1 MNGALITASR
11 LTVLEE
17 SAQIASGPPVERREL
32 MAGMHKT
39 MDARASLSARGA
51 KQYHLIF
58 AVGYTI
64 CLMLAIAGRLLP
76 RRWRNVPPGAR
87 ADASVFEEARAM
99 ANTYVPF
106 AFMA

>member
-1 MNGALITASR
+1 
-11 LTVLEE
+11 
-17 SAQIASGPPVERREL
+17 
-32 MAGMHKT
+32 MAEMHKT

-58 AVGYTI
+58 AVGFTI
-64 CLMLAIAGRLLP
+64 FLMIAIATRAGRLLP
-76 RRWRNVPPGAR
+76 RRWRNVPPGAP
-87 ADASVFEEARAM
+87 ADMSIFEEARAL

>member
-1 MNGALITASR
+1 MT
-11 LTVLEE
+11 E
-17 SAQIASGPPVERREL
+17 
-32 MAGMHKT
+32 MHKT

-58 AVGYTI
+58 AVGFTI
-64 CLMLAIAGRLLP
+64 FLMIAIAGRLLP
-76 RRWRNVPPGAR
+76 RRWRNVPPGAP
-87 ADASVFEEARAM
+87 ADMSIFEEARAM

>member
-1 MNGALITASR
+1 
-11 LTVLEE
+11 
-17 SAQIASGPPVERREL
+17 

-39 MDARASLSARGA
+39 AGARSSLSARGA

-58 AVGYTI
+58 AVGFTI
-64 CLMLAIAGRLLP
+64 FLMIAIVGRLLP
-76 RRWRNVPPGAR
+76 RRWRELPPGTSG
-87 ADASVFEEARAM
+87 DLSIFEEARAM